1 MDAEVG
7 RHINHEFLS
16 ANGIA
21 PLEEGED
28 FVKFAC
34 LKEDAYLKEL
44 LERALGKKVIF
55 ELVDQ
60 EKLKNILE
68 DPISIG
74 LELEALSED
83 ALDEKKL
90 ENIAEEAPIVKF
102 VNDTIKD
109 AIMRSATDIHIEQ
122 FENHVV
128 VRYRI
133 DGILYTV
140 REYPKYIA
148 PPVIS
153 RIKILS
159 RLNIAEKRLPQD
171 GKLSYSLNGQDY
183 DIRVST
189 VPSVHGEG
197 VVLRILK
204 RGEIN
209 LSLHT
214 LGFREQDVDAL
225 LSFISKPYGMIL
237 VTGPTGSGKTTT
249 LYACMKEINT
259 GQKKI
264 ITVEDPVEYNLRGV
278 VQIQVM
284 PKIGLTFANALRN
297 ILRQDP
303 DVIMIGE
310 IRDLET
316 ASIAVQASLT
326 GHLVLA
332 TLHTNDAASAFTR
345 LIDMG
350 VEEFLLASAVVGVIS
365 QRLVRKVCP
374 NCIYEYKPT
383 TFEEEVLKMNGI
395 ERPQKLYKG
404 KGCERCNNTGY
415 SGRTVIGEVLKVTE
429 DIRSLVV
436 KKSDAG
442 KIKEQA
448 IKDGMVPLL
457 KDGLLKAVEGITTVE
472 EILRVYRD

>member
-1 MDAEVG
+1 MDSAVG
-7 RHINHEFLS
+7 GYINHEFLS

-21 PLEEGED
+21 PLEEGKD
-28 FVKFAC
+28 YVKFAC
-34 LKEDAYLKEL
+34 LKEDAYLREIL
-44 LERALGKKVIF
+44 QRTLGKRVIF
-55 ELVDQ
+55 QVVDE
-60 EKLKNILE
+60 EKMKSLLE
-68 DPISIG
+68 DPVSIG
-74 LELEALSED
+74 LELEALAED
-83 ALDEKKL
+83 ALDERKL

-109 AIMRSATDIHIEQ
+109 AILRSATDIHIEQ
-122 FENHVV
+122 FENSVV

-133 DGILYTV
+133 DGILYTI

-171 GKLSYSLNGQDY
+171 GKFSYSLNGQDY

-197 VVLRILK
+197 AVLRILK

-214 LGFREQDVDAL
+214 LGFKERDVNTL
-225 LSFISKPYGMIL
+225 LSFIKKPYGMIL

-259 GQKKI
+259 GEKKI

-332 TLHTNDAASAFTR
+332 TLHTNDSASAFTR

-350 VEEFLLASAVVGVIS
+350 VEEFLLASAVVGVLS

-374 NCIYEYKPT
+374 YCMYEYQPAP
-383 TFEEEVLKMNGI
+383 FEEEILKLNGV
-395 ERPQKLYKG
+395 EKPQKLYRG
-404 KGCERCNNTGY
+404 RGCEKCNNTGY
-415 SGRTVIGEVLKVTE
+415 SGRTVIGEVLNVTE
-429 DIRSLVV
+429 GIRSLIV
-436 KKSDAG
+436 KKADAG
-442 KIKEQA
+442 KIREQA
-448 IKDGMVPLL
+448 VREGMIPLL
-457 KDGLLKAVEGITTVE
+457 KDGLLKAVEGTTTVE

>member
-1 MDAEVG
+1 MDTTVKVQ
-7 RHINHEFLS
+7 INHEFLK

-21 PLEEGED
+21 PLEENED
-28 FVKFAC
+28 YIKFAC
-34 LKEDAYLKEL
+34 LREDAYLKEL
-44 LERALGKKVIF
+44 LQRTLGKRVI
-55 ELVDQ
+55 LQVVD
-60 EKLKNILE
+60 EERLNSLLE
-68 DPISIG
+68 DPTSIE

-83 ALDEKKL
+83 VLDEKKL

-102 VNDTIKD
+102 VNDMIRD
-109 AIMRSATDIHIEQ
+109 AIVRSATDIHIEQ
-122 FENHVV
+122 FENYVV

-171 GKLSYSLNGQDY
+171 GKFSYSLNGQDY

-197 VVLRILK
+197 AVLRILK
-204 RGEIN
+204 RGEMN

-214 LGFREQDVDAL
+214 LGFKDQDVNTL
-225 LSFISKPYGMIL
+225 LSFIKKPYGMIL

-259 GQKKI
+259 GEKKI
-264 ITVEDPVEYNLRGV
+264 ITVEDPVEYNLKGV

-332 TLHTNDAASAFTR
+332 TLHTNDASSAFTR

-350 VEEFLLASAVVGVIS
+350 VEEFLLASAVIGVIS

-374 NCIYEYKPT
+374 YCVYEYKPA
-383 TFEEEVLKMNGI
+383 TFEEEILKLNDLDVP
-395 ERPQKLYKG
+395 EKLYKG
-404 KGCERCNNTGY
+404 KGCEKCNHTGY
-415 SGRTVIGEVLKVTE
+415 LSRTVIGEMLRVSE

-442 KIKEQA
+442 RIREQA
-448 IKDGMVPLL
+448 IKEGMVPLI
-457 KDGLLKAVEGITTVE
+457 KDGLKKAVEGITTVE

>member
-1 MDAEVG
+1 MDSAVG
-7 RHINHEFLS
+7 GYINHEFLS

-21 PLEEGED
+21 PLEEGKD
-28 FVKFAC
+28 YVKFAC
-34 LKEDAYLKEL
+34 LKEDAYLREIL
-44 LERALGKKVIF
+44 QRTLGKRVIF
-55 ELVDQ
+55 QVVDE
-60 EKLKNILE
+60 EKMKSLLE
-68 DPISIG
+68 DPVSIG
-74 LELEALSED
+74 LELEALAED
-83 ALDEKKL
+83 ALDERKL

-109 AIMRSATDIHIEQ
+109 AILRSATDIHIEQ
-122 FENHVV
+122 FENSVV

-133 DGILYTV
+133 DGILYTI

-171 GKLSYSLNGQDY
+171 GKFSYSLNGQDY

-197 VVLRILK
+197 AVLRILK

-214 LGFREQDVDAL
+214 LGFKERDVNTL
-225 LSFISKPYGMIL
+225 LSFIKKPYGMIL

-259 GQKKI
+259 GEKKI

-332 TLHTNDAASAFTR
+332 TLHTNDSASAFTR

-350 VEEFLLASAVVGVIS
+350 VEEFLLASAVVGVLS

-374 NCIYEYKPT
+374 YCIYEYQPAP
-383 TFEEEVLKMNGI
+383 FEEEILKLNGV
-395 ERPQKLYKG
+395 EKPQKLYRG
-404 KGCERCNNTGY
+404 KGCEKCNNTGY
-415 SGRTVIGEVLKVTE
+415 SGRTVIGEVLSVTE
-429 DIRSLVV
+429 GIRSLIV
-436 KKSDAG
+436 KKADAG
-442 KIKEQA
+442 KIREQA
-448 IKDGMVPLL
+448 VREGMIPLL

>member
-1 MDAEVG
+1 MDITVKSS
-7 RHINHEFLS
+7 INHEFLA
-16 ANGIA
+16 ANNIA

-34 LKEDAYLKEL
+34 IEEDEYLKEIL
-44 LERALGKKVIF
+44 QKTLGKRVSF
-55 ELVDQ
+55 ELVDE
-60 EKLKNILE
+60 EKLKSLLE

-83 ALDEKKL
+83 ALDERKL

-102 VNDTIKD
+102 VNDVLKD
-109 AIMRSATDIHIEQ
+109 AIMKSATDIHIEQ
-122 FENHVV
+122 FENTVTI
-128 VRYRI
+128 RYRI
-133 DGILYTV
+133 DGILYKI

-171 GKLSYSLNGQDY
+171 GKFSYSLNGLDY

-197 VVLRILK
+197 AVLRILK
-204 RGEIN
+204 RGEVN
-209 LSLHT
+209 LSLDT
-214 LGFREQDVDAL
+214 LGFRDKDVDVL
-225 LSFISKPYGMIL
+225 RSFIKKPYGMLL

-259 GQKKI
+259 GEKKI
-264 ITVEDPVEYNLRGV
+264 ITVEDPVEYNLKEV

-310 IRDLET
+310 IRDIET
-316 ASIAVQASLT
+316 ATIAVQASLT

-350 VEEFLLASAVVGVIS
+350 VEEFLLASAVIGVIS
-365 QRLVRKVCP
+365 QRLVRKICP
-374 NCIYEYKPT
+374 YCKLEYTPT
-383 TFEEEVLKMNGI
+383 LLEKELLKSNGI
-395 ERPQKLYKG
+395 DIPEKLYKG
-404 KGCERCNNTGY
+404 EGCDRCNRTGY
-415 SGRTVIGEVLKVTE
+415 LGRTVIGEVLNVGE
-429 DIRSLVV
+429 SIRSLVV
-436 KKSDAG
+436 KRSDANR
-442 KIKEQA
+442 IRDQA
-448 IKDGMVPLL
+448 MKDGMVPLL
-457 KDGLLKAVEGITTVE
+457 RDGLLKAVDGITTCE

>member
-1 MDAEVG
+1 MDSAVG
-7 RHINHEFLS
+7 GYINHEFLS

-21 PLEEGED
+21 PLEEGKD
-28 FVKFAC
+28 YVKFAC
-34 LKEDAYLKEL
+34 LKEDAYLREIL
-44 LERALGKKVIF
+44 QRTLGKRVIF
-55 ELVDQ
+55 QVVDE
-60 EKLKNILE
+60 EKMKSLLE
-68 DPISIG
+68 DPVSIG
-74 LELEALSED
+74 LELEALAED
-83 ALDEKKL
+83 ALDERKL

-109 AIMRSATDIHIEQ
+109 AILRSATDIHIEQ
-122 FENHVV
+122 FENSVV

-133 DGILYTV
+133 DGILYTI

-171 GKLSYSLNGQDY
+171 GKFSYSLNGQDY

-197 VVLRILK
+197 AVLRILK

-214 LGFREQDVDAL
+214 LGFKERDVNTL
-225 LSFISKPYGMIL
+225 LSFIKKPYGMIL

-259 GQKKI
+259 GEKKI

-332 TLHTNDAASAFTR
+332 TLHTNDSASAFTR

-350 VEEFLLASAVVGVIS
+350 VEEFLLASAVVGVLS

-374 NCIYEYKPT
+374 YCMYEYQPAP
-383 TFEEEVLKMNGI
+383 FEEEILKLNGV
-395 ERPQKLYKG
+395 EKPQKLYRG
-404 KGCERCNNTGY
+404 RGCEKCNNTGY
-415 SGRTVIGEVLKVTE
+415 SGRTVIGEVLSVTE
-429 DIRSLVV
+429 GIRSLIV
-436 KKSDAG
+436 KKADAG
-442 KIKEQA
+442 KIREQA
-448 IKDGMVPLL
+448 VREGMIPLL
-457 KDGLLKAVEGITTVE
+457 KDGLLKAVEGTTTVE

>member
-1 MDAEVG
+1 MDTTVKSS
-7 RHINHEFLS
+7 ISHEFLA
-16 ANGIA
+16 ANNIA

-34 LKEDAYLKEL
+34 IEEDEYLREILQKT
-44 LERALGKKVIF
+44 LGKRVSF
-55 ELVDQ
+55 ELVD
-60 EKLKNILE
+60 EERLKSLLE

-83 ALDEKKL
+83 TLDERKL

-102 VNDTIKD
+102 VNDVLKD

-122 FENHVV
+122 FENTVTI
-128 VRYRI
+128 RYRI
-133 DGILYTV
+133 DGILYKI

-171 GKLSYSLNGQDY
+171 GKFSYSLNGLDY

-197 VVLRILK
+197 AVLRILK
-204 RGEIN
+204 RGEVN
-209 LSLHT
+209 LSLDT
-214 LGFREQDVDAL
+214 LGFRDRDVDAL
-225 LSFISKPYGMIL
+225 RSFIKKPYGMLL

-259 GQKKI
+259 GEKKI
-264 ITVEDPVEYNLRGV
+264 ITVEDPVEYNLKEV
-278 VQIQVM
+278 IQIQVM

-310 IRDLET
+310 IRDIET
-316 ASIAVQASLT
+316 ATIAVQASLT

-365 QRLVRKVCP
+365 QRLVRKICP
-374 NCIYEYKPT
+374 YCKLEYTPALL
-383 TFEEEVLKMNGI
+383 EEELLKSNGI
-395 ERPQKLYKG
+395 DIPEKLYRG
-404 KGCERCNNTGY
+404 EGCDRCNGTGY
-415 SGRTVIGEVLKVTE
+415 LGRTVIGEVLNVGE
-429 DIRSLVV
+429 SIRSLVV
-436 KKSDAG
+436 KRSDANR
-442 KIKEQA
+442 IRDQA
-448 IKDGMVPLL
+448 MKDGMVPLL
-457 KDGLLKAVEGITTVE
+457 RDGLLKAVDGITTCE

>member
-1 MDAEVG
+1 MDIEVSG
-7 RHINHEFLS
+7 HINHEFLS

-28 FVKFAC
+28 YVKFAC
-34 LKEDAYLKEL
+34 LKEDEYLREL
-44 LERALGKKVIF
+44 LQRTLGKRVIF
-55 ELVDQ
+55 QVVD
-60 EKLKNILE
+60 EERLRSLLE
-68 DPISIG
+68 DPVSIG
-74 LELEALSED
+74 LELEALAED
-83 ALDEKKL
+83 ALDERKL

-109 AIMRSATDIHIEQ
+109 AILRSATDIHIEQ
-122 FENHVV
+122 FENSVV

-133 DGILYTV
+133 DGILYTI

-171 GKLSYSLNGQDY
+171 GKFSYSLNGQDY

-197 VVLRILK
+197 AVLRILK

-209 LSLHT
+209 LSLYT
-214 LGFREQDVDAL
+214 LGFKERDVNAL
-225 LSFISKPYGMIL
+225 VSFIKKPYGMIL

-259 GQKKI
+259 GEKKI

-332 TLHTNDAASAFTR
+332 TLHTNDSASAFTR

-350 VEEFLLASAVVGVIS
+350 VEEFLLASAVVGVLS

-374 NCIYEYKPT
+374 YCIYEYQPAP
-383 TFEEEVLKMNGI
+383 FEEEILKLNGV
-395 ERPQKLYKG
+395 EKPQKLYRG
-404 KGCERCNNTGY
+404 KGCEKCNNTGY
-415 SGRTVIGEVLKVTE
+415 SGRTVIGEVLSVTE
-429 DIRSLVV
+429 GIRNLIV
-436 KKSDAG
+436 KKADAG
-442 KIKEQA
+442 KIREQA
-448 IKDGMVPLL
+448 VREGMIPLL

>member
-1 MDAEVG
+1 MDTTVKSF
-7 RHINHEFLS
+7 INHEFLD
-16 ANGIA
+16 ANNIA

-34 LKEDAYLKEL
+34 IEEDEYLKEVL
-44 LERALGKKVIF
+44 QRTLGKRVFF
-55 ELVDQ
+55 ELVDE
-60 EKLKNILE
+60 EKLKSLLE

-83 ALDEKKL
+83 SLDERKL

-102 VNDTIKD
+102 VNDVLKD
-109 AIMRSATDIHIEQ
+109 AIIKSATDIHIEQ
-122 FENHVV
+122 FENAVI

-133 DGILYTV
+133 DGILYKI

-171 GKLSYSLNGQDY
+171 GKFSYSLNGLDY

-189 VPSVHGEG
+189 VPSVYGEG
-197 VVLRILK
+197 AVLRILK
-204 RGEIN
+204 RGEVN
-209 LSLHT
+209 LSLDT
-214 LGFREQDVDAL
+214 LGFRDEDIDAL
-225 LSFISKPYGMIL
+225 RSFIKKPYGMLL

-259 GQKKI
+259 GEKKI
-264 ITVEDPVEYNLRGV
+264 ITVEDPVEYNLKEV

-310 IRDLET
+310 IRDIET
-316 ASIAVQASLT
+316 ATIAVQASLT

-350 VEEFLLASAVVGVIS
+350 VEEFLLASAVIGVIS
-365 QRLVRKVCP
+365 QRLVRKICHH
-374 NCIYEYKPT
+374 CKQEYTPT
-383 TFEEEVLKMNGI
+383 LIEEELFKSNGI
-395 ERPQKLYKG
+395 DIPKRLYKG
-404 KGCERCNNTGY
+404 RGCDRCNRTGY
-415 SGRTVIGEVLKVTE
+415 SGRTVIGEVLNVGE
-429 DIRSLVV
+429 NIRGLVV
-436 KKSDAG
+436 KRSDAN
-442 KIKEQA
+442 KIKDQA
-448 IKDGMVPLL
+448 MKDGMIPLL
-457 KDGLLKAVEGITTVE
+457 RDGLLKAVDGITTFE